1 MTGVKPDAMYR
12 PMLLRF
18 WLDVRENGDAAVKA
32 MTALF
37 DGFDLDA
44 VGWQIPLDICRAAL
58 EGLAP
63 ELRQALELAA
73 ARIRT
78 YHEAQRPQDSDAM
91 DDAGVRMGAR
101 WRAVRCGGDL
111 CPRRSGRL
119 SVVRPDECHSGQGCR
134 RRAAC
139 DGYAFTRWSDQSVG
153 PCSRC
158 PFRRG

>member
-1 MTGVKPDAMYR
+1 MPSGEPSMIRLDRGSADFEACFSALVNDRREAGR
-12 PMLLRF
+12 DVSADVAAILV
-18 WLDVRENGDAAVKA
+18 DVRENGDAAVKA
-32 MTALF
+32 LTALF

-63 ELRQALELAA
+63 EL
-73 ARIRT
+73 
-78 YHEAQRPQDSDAM
+78 
-91 DDAGVRMGAR
+91 
-101 WRAVRCGGDL
+101 
-111 CPRRSGRL
+111 RL

-139 DGYAFTRWSDQSVG
+139 DGYAFTRWSDQSAG
-153 PCSRC
+153 SCSRC